1 MQFPFVHEHQRFL
14 DSSVVFT
21 YSHLRNPSTNKSASR
36 ITIAFKNQS
45 RNLTYFHFLDH
56 SDCFEALGME
66 INAISDVQITGS
78 TEVNSNYAPPLGRLH
93 LLPAVGG
100 LCGAWAAAGG
110 DTNPWLQID
119 LIKQNTK
126 VNGIATQGRHDV
138 SHWVTKYSLLY
149 SNDSL
154 AWLYYKEQG
163 VKKVGQIRL
172 LIRTLRKK
180 VN

>member
-1 MQFPFVHEHQRFL
+1 M
-14 DSSVVFT
+14 ST
-21 YSHLRNPSTNKSASR
+21 YSHLWSPSTNVSAIS
-36 ITIAFKNQS
+36 FKNQY
-45 RNLTYFHFLDH
+45 RNLTYLTYFNFLDH
-56 SDCFEALGME
+56 SDCLEALGME
-66 INAISDVQITGS
+66 SNAISDVQITGS

-93 LLPAVGG
+93 LLPAVRG

-126 VNGIATQGRHDV
+126 VTGIATQGRHDV

-163 VKKVGQIRL
+163 VKKVGPDSSAYTDL
-172 LIRTLRKK
+172 L
-180 VN
+180 

>member
-1 MQFPFVHEHQRFL
+1 M
-14 DSSVVFT
+14 
-21 YSHLRNPSTNKSASR
+21 KSGE
-36 ITIAFKNQS
+36 IANAQ
-45 RNLTYFHFLDH
+45 
-56 SDCFEALGME
+56 
-66 INAISDVQITGS
+66 INASSELNRIHAAILARLESRVVGDKRGS
-78 TEVNSNYAPPLGRLH
+78 WVAPHEDLS
-93 LLPAVGG
+93 
-100 LCGAWAAAGG
+100 
-110 DTNPWLQID
+110 PWLQID

-163 VKKVGQIRL
+163 VKRVGQIRL